1 MAIFGWLIFVVVAI
15 YLSVVGWLAIIFG
28 GGGLSP
34 LRGAWPAAVFVV
46 VAGVW
51 YMVYLL
57 CPFSVQLN
65 Q

>member
-51 YMVYLL
+51 WLVWLS
-57 CPFSVQLN
+57 CPFSIQLN
-65 Q
+65 M